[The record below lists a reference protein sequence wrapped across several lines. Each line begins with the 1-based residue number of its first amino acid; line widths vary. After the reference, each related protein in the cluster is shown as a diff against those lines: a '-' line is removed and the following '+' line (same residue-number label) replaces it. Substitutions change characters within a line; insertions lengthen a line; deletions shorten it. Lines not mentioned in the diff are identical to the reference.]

1 MKIILIKD
9 CKDGKANTIIEVA
22 NGYGTNFLVAK
33 GFGVPYND
41 KTKRELD
48 KRLSNLVA
56 DEMEVRNEAHA
67 LQRKIEQITLKFV
80 LDGHIDNNQNL
91 IVNGSISTK
100 DILKELNK
108 LDVHLDK
115 YALGKIHL
123 ISAGTHNVV
132 VNLYK
137 DITSILK
144 VVIDVRVK

>member
-22 NGYGTNFLVAK
+22 NGYGTNFLVVK
-33 GFGVPYND
+33 GFGVPYNE

-56 DEMEVRNEAHA
+56 NEMEVRNEAHA

>member
-56 DEMEVRNEAHA
+56 NEMEVRNEAHA